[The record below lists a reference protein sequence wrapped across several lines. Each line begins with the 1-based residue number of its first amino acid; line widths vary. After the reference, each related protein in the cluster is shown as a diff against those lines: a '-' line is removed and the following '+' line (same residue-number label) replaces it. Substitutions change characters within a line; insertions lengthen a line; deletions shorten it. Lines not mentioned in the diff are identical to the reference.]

1 MNQRALFNRRRV
13 LKALAAATAGVAV
26 SDTCWRARGAR
37 AGIESPYFF
46 IGLCCFGG
54 ANIIDS
60 FMPIKASEAFDPA
73 TLDCFPDDQVLEN
86 PAVSP
91 LRVVDA
97 KVQSVVGVDLPAE
110 ATVALSP
117 IVAKHYQQTMVSTL
131 ECSSVNHVVAQ
142 HRALTGGGAWNG
154 RTLQEMVALAYG
166 EGLPLPNVNM
176 ANLGY
181 LENGDDGGVPDWALA
196 EAVPQPLLKPLSMS
210 GYRGITGAPPAD
222 LVELARGMRNDGL
235 DPQSSFYQT
244 FRHSERLARWKQ
256 QRSVDA
262 KAVEDA
268 NLIDKLIFVPDVPQ
282 APFSQFGL
290 NSSEDA
296 ALLNTVFP
304 NILTG
309 EMDPLEQQAALTF
322 LLLKHRVSVSVTL
335 STTFAP
341 VLGGAPELLGVKNPP
356 LSFDGAHNDHRS
368 AQAIMWQRM
377 LGLADKL
384 IDLLKATP
392 FDDTTG
398 ETMWD
403 RTMIHF
409 ATDFGRS
416 KRRPPDAVSWGTAHD
431 LNNGT
436 VTISPLVNGN
446 SLLGGVFKGESAELD
461 GHTYGFDLDTGA
473 PDPSRKTSEAE
484 HYAGLLQALDIDTS
498 PAGLPDVPCMRNG
511 GV

>member
-1 MNQRALFNRRRV
+1 MDKRILMNRRRV
-13 LKALAAATAGVAV
+13 LQALAAATAGVAA

-37 AGIESPYFF
+37 AAGDGPYFF

-73 TLDCFPDDQVLEN
+73 TLDCFPDAEVLEN
-86 PAVSP
+86 PQVSP

-97 KVQSVVGVDLPAE
+97 KIQTVIGLDLPAE
-110 ATVALSP
+110 QTIQLSP
-117 IVAKHYQQTMVSTL
+117 IVAKHYQQTMVATL
-131 ECSSVNHVVAQ
+131 ECTSVNHVVAQ
-142 HRALTGGGAWNG
+142 HRSLTGGGAWSG
-154 RTLQEMVALAYG
+154 RTIPEVVAQAYG

-176 ANLGY
+176 ATLGY
-181 LENGDDGGVPDWALA
+181 LEPGDDVSIPTWAMA
-196 EAVPQPLLKPLSMS
+196 EAVPQPLLMPLSLS
-210 GYRGITGAPPAD
+210 GYRGVAGAPQGD
-222 LVELARGMRNDGL
+222 LVGLARDMRNGEI
-235 DPQSSFYQT
+235 DPESSFYQT
-244 FRHSERLARWKQ
+244 FRHSERLERWKQ
-256 QRSVDA
+256 QRSHDA
-262 KAVEDA
+262 KLVEDG

-290 NSSEDA
+290 QSSEDA

-304 NILTG
+304 GILSN
-309 EMDPLEQQAALTF
+309 EMDPLEQQAALAF
-322 LLLKHRVSVSVTL
+322 LLLKHRVSASVSL
-335 STTFAP
+335 SPTFAP
-341 VLGGAPELLGVKNPP
+341 VLGGVPELLGVKNPP

-377 LGLADKL
+377 LGIADKL

-392 FDDTTG
+392 FDDQTG
-398 ETMWD
+398 ESMWD

-416 KRRPPDAVSWGTAHD
+416 KRRPPDAMTWGTAHD

-446 SLLGGVFKGESAELD
+446 SLLGGVHKGESAELD
-461 GHTYGFDLDTGA
+461 GHTYGFDIETGVA
-473 PDPSRKTSEAE
+473 DPGRKTTEAE
-484 HYAGLLQALDIDTS
+484 HFAGLVQALGIDTS
-498 PAGLPDVPCMRNG
+498 AAGLPDVPCMRNG
-511 GV
+511 G